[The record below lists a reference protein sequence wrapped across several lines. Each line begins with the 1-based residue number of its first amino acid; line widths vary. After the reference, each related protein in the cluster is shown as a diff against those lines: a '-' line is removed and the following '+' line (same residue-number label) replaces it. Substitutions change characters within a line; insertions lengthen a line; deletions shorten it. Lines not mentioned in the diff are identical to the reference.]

1 LGHKKVFKSFKS
13 QLNFCFEEEVTS
25 LVGLFPL
32 LESAVGIFGLAGL
45 DRLLGLRIVT
55 VLQNIVTL
63 TDRSIFQVNLNAMSI
78 LNEIEII
85 VEKPRS
91 SVSRPISK
99 YYFLN

>member
-1 LGHKKVFKSFKS
+1 M
-13 QLNFCFEEEVTS
+13 TS